1 MMVLGIA
8 VLMIPIA
15 FMTLCWH
22 AVQVFP
28 KKMQE
33 GQVRFLQ
40 AYAFLFSRCRTKRY
54 WYGLVHMLRSL
65 VLAVIPIF
73 PDVFIQIMMMV
84 AVLICS
90 LIYGVSYR
98 PWRVSICN
106 VVDTSFTV
114 LIVLILICAAFFTDV
129 DPSDSIAWL
138 GSTALMSVFLV
149 VPASLVFVMFKR
161 LTFKNKKQ
169 FQFFISHHK
178 LGAGSF
184 ARLLKMELGR
194 SQSVGREVYLDC
206 DHLVDL
212 DVLFDQVA
220 SLTETVI
227 IVASKEFFLRV
238 WCVVEIT
245 VAQKK
250 GLNVI
255 KVTLP
260 DFEELDDDFINNYLS
275 YMPDLTTLSNNGL
288 TLQDAQD
295 ALRWSRHLQNITV
308 LPKLSNEILTDVVKQ
323 ILDEDGLVNHLPN
336 ITVSD
341 ARTYIICNWTDLE
354 AASTALILECLL
366 RPMFAKNPM
375 DFPHVLRS
383 GMQVPTTAKKILLVC
398 TAGVLE
404 QESVIR
410 ALISVMEMQAMCL
423 PVVVDNG
430 FEFPMASYKTG
441 HSMLVAKVHDH
452 PEEAEALSQDIIDI
466 FKVIAVHF
474 PASTGSQTELDT
486 QAKEI
491 ARRLKP
497 SGSGRVT
504 FSRSESLRFSKS
516 ESVRMSASHSES
528 VRMSASP
535 SEAAAELD
543 TI

>member
-1 MMVLGIA
+1 
-8 VLMIPIA
+8 
-15 FMTLCWH
+15 
-22 AVQVFP
+22 
-28 KKMQE
+28 
-33 GQVRFLQ
+33 
-40 AYAFLFSRCRTKRY
+40 
-54 WYGLVHMLRSL
+54 
-65 VLAVIPIF
+65 
-73 PDVFIQIMMMV
+73 
-84 AVLICS
+84 
-90 LIYGVSYR
+90 
-98 PWRVSICN
+98 
-106 VVDTSFTV
+106 
-114 LIVLILICAAFFTDV
+114 
-129 DPSDSIAWL
+129 
-138 GSTALMSVFLV
+138 
-149 VPASLVFVMFKR
+149 
-161 LTFKNKKQ
+161 
-169 FQFFISHHK
+169 
-178 LGAGSF
+178 
-184 ARLLKMELGR
+184 
-194 SQSVGREVYLDC
+194 
-206 DHLVDL
+206 
-212 DVLFDQVA
+212 
-220 SLTETVI
+220 
-227 IVASKEFFLRV
+227 
-238 WCVVEIT
+238 
-245 VAQKK
+245 
-250 GLNVI
+250 
-255 KVTLP
+255 
-260 DFEELDDDFINNYLS
+260 
-275 YMPDLTTLSNNGL
+275 
-288 TLQDAQD
+288 
-295 ALRWSRHLQNITV
+295 
-308 LPKLSNEILTDVVKQ
+308 
-323 ILDEDGLVNHLPN
+323 
-336 ITVSD
+336 
-341 ARTYIICNWTDLE
+341 
-354 AASTALILECLL
+354 
-366 RPMFAKNPM
+366 MFAKNPM